1 MPLYEYQCN
10 CGNGEDRFLPYS
22 QFSEPQTCGC
32 GEVMEHKMSLSSFV
46 MKQTGGGMALDT
58 LNTKSG
64 GLPNKWWKADAE
76 RHAASGL

>member
-32 GEVMEHKMSLSSFV
+32 GEVMEHKMSRSSFV
-46 MKQTGGGMALDT
+46 MKQTGSGMALDT
-58 LNTKSG
+58 LNSKQG
-64 GLPNKWWKADAE
+64 MPNRHWKADAE
-76 RHAASGL
+76 KLAAAGI

>member
-22 QFSEPQTCGC
+22 QFDQPQSCGC

-58 LNTKSG
+58 LNDG
-64 GLPNKWWKADAE
+64 RNGMPDRHWKAGAE
-76 RHAASGL
+76 RSAAAGL